1 MADLEKTVKII
12 FAGEDSEL
20 SKTVLGVAKKFDDFS
35 APLEKIS
42 QTLSGFADKV
52 IKVDA
57 VLAGLVVGGMALA
70 INESGKFGGSFR
82 EISTLID
89 ASSADIGKFREDVLI
104 YAQSSGKSIEDINQS
119 IYKAV
124 SAGISYKDVMGA
136 LASAEKLSIAG
147 RNDLASTTVL
157 LAGTM
162 NAYGASANQAGHYS
176 DVFMETVRRGL
187 TTLPDLAG
195 SLANVTGIASMGKV
209 PIETLSAAIAAL
221 TATGIP
227 TEQAITGMKNVIAN
241 IIKPTDEAAKMAAS
255 LGIQFN
261 AAALQ
266 TKGLEAV
273 LWDAWRATNGNAESM
288 NTLFGSIRGLNAATI
303 LASDSSGRFKET
315 LAAMQ
320 NVAGTTDEAY
330 KKMAGGFTEV
340 NQNLKNNIAVLLID
354 IGDKLMPA
362 YKEAGR
368 GLSNIF
374 KDVKIAVDAGA
385 FDPLFNLL
393 ADAGSKL
400 STWLSGVA
408 KALPEALTGL
418 DFSKLISALKG
429 LAGAFSEYLGGLDL
443 TQVDD
448 LHKFI
453 QGLIDGIAGLIKV
466 TEGMVEGFRPFFTVI
481 VEFLKSAAQS
491 DEQTQKVI
499 GTVLALGKMVEAF
512 GIGMVAAATVIDQY
526 KVSIDGFF
534 NVVGGSAR
542 VTWNVIQ
549 GVFDAITGA
558 LVILAGS
565 FLSLVDSLSFG
576 LLTDQL
582 ADSKT
587 KLTQWGMDISKSI
600 AENAHDS
607 NQGLS
612 KIGEGLKQ
620 LIYDSG
626 DTKKAVDETS
636 GSFEK
641 IDETAQ
647 GAARSF
653 GSISEEVKKTQT
665 SVTNAGTA
673 VKGLGDQLKTVGTI
687 EIGDKIVEVK
697 AVADNKSI
705 TSAKDEV
712 NKIPAEKKIDVN
724 LETAKIKE
732 QSAIIQKGIE
742 WTAKVNIAQA
752 EEATKRLKD
761 MLSSIDTGIKST
773 GDLLG
778 SLFGNLGSEGGRYSY
793 EIMEQVRKE
802 NERRDQEF
810 ALQEKLIN
818 QQAQMNEL
826 KIRQMQEG
834 NYVVQVAASGL
845 KPHLEMILWEILTA
859 IQLRANEESAEF
871 LLGIK

>member
-1 MADLEKTVKII
+1 
-12 FAGEDSEL
+12 
-20 SKTVLGVAKKFDDFS
+20 
-35 APLEKIS
+35 
-42 QTLSGFADKV
+42 
-52 IKVDA
+52 
-57 VLAGLVVGGMALA
+57 
-70 INESGKFGGSFR
+70 
-82 EISTLID
+82 
-89 ASSADIGKFREDVLI
+89 
-104 YAQSSGKSIEDINQS
+104 
-119 IYKAV
+119 
-124 SAGISYKDVMGA
+124 
-136 LASAEKLSIAG
+136 
-147 RNDLASTTVL
+147 
-157 LAGTM
+157 
-162 NAYGASANQAGHYS
+162 
-176 DVFMETVRRGL
+176 
-187 TTLPDLAG
+187 
-195 SLANVTGIASMGKV
+195 
-209 PIETLSAAIAAL
+209 
-221 TATGIP
+221 
-227 TEQAITGMKNVIAN
+227 
-241 IIKPTDEAAKMAAS
+241 
-255 LGIQFN
+255 
-261 AAALQ
+261 
-266 TKGLEAV
+266 
-273 LWDAWRATNGNAESM
+273 
-288 NTLFGSIRGLNAATI
+288 
-303 LASDSSGRFKET
+303 
-315 LAAMQ
+315 
-320 NVAGTTDEAY
+320 
-330 KKMAGGFTEV
+330 
-340 NQNLKNNIAVLLID
+340 
-354 IGDKLMPA
+354 
-362 YKEAGR
+362 
-368 GLSNIF
+368 
-374 KDVKIAVDAGA
+374 
-385 FDPLFNLL
+385 
-393 ADAGSKL
+393 
-400 STWLSGVA
+400 
-408 KALPEALTGL
+408 
-418 DFSKLISALKG
+418 
-429 LAGAFSEYLGGLDL
+429 
-443 TQVDD
+443 
-448 LHKFI
+448 
-453 QGLIDGIAGLIKV
+453 
-466 TEGMVEGFRPFFTVI
+466 
-481 VEFLKSAAQS
+481 
-491 DEQTQKVI
+491 
-499 GTVLALGKMVEAF
+499 VLALGKMVEAL